1 MIKDIAMP
9 LADPKAQNMI
19 MVTSFNEWYED
30 TQIEPTSGKAKS
42 PTSKDN
48 SKSGNFSRKIIS
60 TMTMVFFILI
70 FCVQNLGNDQFSL
83 SLSSLTN
90 HFSNCGF
97 PSIP

>member
-42 PTSKDN
+42 PIQRIIQ
-48 SKSGNFSRKIIS
+48 SRK
-60 TMTMVFFILI
+60 FFH
-70 FCVQNLGNDQFSL
+70 GR
-83 SLSSLTN
+83 
-90 HFSNCGF
+90 
-97 PSIP
+97 